1 MKGKIIA
8 AEFSK
13 EGEGKFGKW
22 YSHRITIE
30 HEGEKQICNYLSKT
44 KEQTKFIAGQEAEY
58 TLTPKEYNGK
68 TYFDIKPVQAFQ
80 GKSNFGKKLAQ
91 EQSKYSGFAMS
102 YAKDLV
108 VAGVLPSEKM
118 FEGAKKMFDWMV
130 EQDKTLQI

>member
-44 KEQTKFIAGQEAEY
+44 KEQTKFIAGQDAEY
-58 TLTPKEYNGK
+58 TLTEKEYNGK
-68 TYFDIKPVQAFQ
+68 TYFDIKPVQDFQ

-102 YAKDLV
+102 YAKDLTIS
-108 VAGVLPSEKM
+108 GVIKADQM
-118 FEGAKKMFDWMV
+118 FATAKKMFDWMV
-130 EQDKTLQI
+130 DQDKNLQQ